1 MKRPPPPI
9 HNAFQAYL
17 RRVLVAD
24 QAPLTK
30 HRQPDPSCNKPSRRP
45 QQRLSST
52 VTLAQRRQKQH
63 AHGQQAAQP
72 CLQRCRGFATI
83 VDRED
88 YGPLKEYNERVHNG
102 RLREDEHQRT
112 IIENLQDLYET
123 LAEYN
128 PPEVKPPTIEEL
140 QPPSNSFFASLFGR
154 AKKEGPSLEL
164 SENLP
169 KGLYM
174 FGDVGSGK
182 TMLMDL
188 FYDTTPPNIKH
199 KTRIHFHN
207 FMQDVH
213 KRLHK
218 VRLQHGNDLDAVPFV
233 AAEIAKTASLLC
245 FDEFQCTDVAD
256 AMILRRLMQALMS
269 HGVVVVTTS
278 NRHPDDLYKNGIQR
292 ESFIPCINLLKRQ
305 LRVINLDSSTDYRKL
320 PRPPSGVYH
329 HPLDRAASTHAD
341 KWFSFLGD
349 PKNDPPHPTTI
360 SVWGRDVQ
368 IPLVSGSCARFTFNE
383 LIGRATGAADYIEMM
398 RHFNAFVITDI
409 PGMSHRQRDWA
420 RRFITFIDAV
430 YESQAKLVLTTAVP
444 LSQLFMSKDEIDES
458 LDKVTEKNN
467 SAPSTTDSNEKQV
480 AKEATK
486 RKEEGNDVDDV
497 MRMMMDDLG
506 LSMGM
511 MKQSSLF
518 SGDEERFAF
527 ARALS
532 RLSEMGSQEWIE
544 RNLGMESVN
553 QKEGWGRVR
562 SRWRED
568 ML

>member
-1 MKRPPPPI
+1 ME
-9 HNAFQAYL
+9 
-17 RRVLVAD
+17 
-24 QAPLTK
+24 
-30 HRQPDPSCNKPSRRP
+30 
-45 QQRLSST
+45 
-52 VTLAQRRQKQH
+52 
-63 AHGQQAAQP
+63 
-72 CLQRCRGFATI
+72 
-83 VDRED
+83 RED
-88 YGPLKEYNERVHNG
+88 YGPLKEYNERVHS
-102 RLREDEHQRT
+102 RKLREDEHQRT

-123 LAEYN
+123 LSEYT
-128 PPEVKPPTIEEL
+128 PPEVKMPSIEDL
-140 QPPSNSFFASLFGR
+140 QPSPRSFFGSIFAGT
-154 AKKEGPSLEL
+154 KKEGVSLEIP
-164 SENLP
+164 ENLP

-174 FGDVGSGK
+174 YGDVGSGK

-188 FYDTTPPNIKH
+188 FYATTPPNIKH

-218 VRLQHGNDLDAVPFV
+218 VRLQYGNDLDAVPFV
-233 AAEIAKTASLLC
+233 AAQIAQKASLLC

-256 AMILRRLMQALMS
+256 AMILRRLIQGLMS
-269 HGVVVVTTS
+269 HGVVIVTTS

-329 HPLDRAASTHAD
+329 HPLDRAAKTHAD
-341 KWFSFLGD
+341 KWFAFLGD
-349 PKNDPPHPTTI
+349 PEKDPPRPSHI
-360 SVWGRDVQ
+360 SVWGRDVE
-368 IPLVSGSCARFTFNE
+368 IPLASGRCAKFTFQE

-398 RHFNAFVITDI
+398 RSFDAFVVTDV
-409 PGMSHRQRDWA
+409 PGMTHRQRDWA

-444 LSQLFMSKDEIDES
+444 LSQLFMSKEEIDES
-458 LDKVTEKNN
+458 LEAVQKGDKQDLDERRAAEQT
-467 SAPSTTDSNEKQV
+467 
-480 AKEATK
+480 AKAVEQ
-486 RKEEGNDVDDV
+486 GHHDVDDV

-506 LSMGM
+506 LSMGV

-532 RLSEMGSQEWIE
+532 RLSEMGSQEWVE
-544 RNLGMESVN
+544 RGLGLEKKGGLED
-553 QKEGWGRVR
+553 KEGWGRVR

>member
-1 MKRPPPPI
+1 M
-9 HNAFQAYL
+9 AE
-17 RRVLVAD
+17 
-24 QAPLTK
+24 LTI
-30 HRQPDPSCNKPSRRP
+30 P
-45 QQRLSST
+45 
-52 VTLAQRRQKQH
+52 A
-63 AHGQQAAQP
+63 
-72 CLQRCRGFATI
+72 
-83 VDRED
+83 
-88 YGPLKEYNERVHNG
+88 
-102 RLREDEHQRT
+102 

-123 LAEYN
+123 LSEYT
-128 PPEVKPPTIEEL
+128 PPEVKMPAIEDL
-140 QPPSNSFFASLFGR
+140 QPHSKSFFGSLFGGSKPI
-154 AKKEGPSLEL
+154 APALDIPEDI
-164 SENLP
+164 P

-188 FYDTTPPNIKH
+188 FYDTTPPNIKR

-213 KRLHK
+213 KKSHK
-218 VRLQHGNDLDAVPFV
+218 LRMQHGNDMDVIPFV
-233 AAEIAKTASLLC
+233 AAQIAQDASLLC

-256 AMILRRLMQALMS
+256 AMILRRLIQALMS
-269 HGVVVVTTS
+269 HGVVIVTTS

-292 ESFIPCINLLKRQ
+292 ESFVPCINLLKRQ

-329 HPLDRAASTHAD
+329 HPLDRSAQTHAD
-341 KWFSFLGD
+341 KWFKFLGD
-349 PKNDPPHPTTI
+349 PVKDPPHPSTI
-360 SVWGRDVQ
+360 SVWGRDVE
-368 IPLVSGSCARFTFNE
+368 IPLVSGECARFTFEE
-383 LIGRATGAADYIEMM
+383 LIGRAAGAADYIEMM
-398 RHFNAFVITDI
+398 RSFNAFVVTDI

-444 LSQLFMSKDEIDES
+444 LSQLFMAKDEIDDS
-458 LDKVTEKNN
+458 LEKVQKKEDHKMTKEEKR
-467 SAPSTTDSNEKQV
+467 AADTTIK
-480 AKEATK
+480 AKEH
-486 RKEEGNDVDDV
+486 GNEVDDV

-506 LSMGM
+506 MSMSV

-532 RLSEMGSQEWIE
+532 RLSEMGSQEWVD
-544 RNLGMESVN
+544 RGLGLEKKGGI
-553 QKEGWGRVR
+553 QDKEGWSRVR